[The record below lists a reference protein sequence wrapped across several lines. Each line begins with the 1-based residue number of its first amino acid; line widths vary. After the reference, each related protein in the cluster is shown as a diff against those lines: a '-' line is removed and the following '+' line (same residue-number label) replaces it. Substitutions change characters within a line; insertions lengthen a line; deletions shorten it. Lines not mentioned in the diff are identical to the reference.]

1 MKRHNGP
8 KAFSSLR
15 TQLGLSFYLLIDSPV
30 FFPETC
36 SQSHFLF
43 RIRVQNL
50 GWKEGAWKSRKSA
63 ISFYYHL
70 QMRVGESEMLIMAS
84 PLYSKKQYYK
94 IYEIKSKEEGN
105 ADCMTLF
112 SEHLPICKEKKGAS
126 AAPSKLFWESVRRR
140 KKFFRSVP
148 SLAPFQSTTE
158 FRSEQNIN
166 TTLKQVCVS
175 HKRPLCS
182 STNFSCHISYQMVN
196 LQPQVSNDTLLMKK
210 RRNCLHKSQ
219 K

>member
-1 MKRHNGP
+1 M
-8 KAFSSLR
+8 
-15 TQLGLSFYLLIDSPV
+15 
-30 FFPETC
+30 C
-36 SQSHFLF
+36 
-43 RIRVQNL
+43 
-50 GWKEGAWKSRKSA
+50 WKEGAWKSRKSA

-94 IYEIKSKEEGN
+94 IYEIKSNEEGN

-166 TTLKQVCVS
+166 TTLKQVCVYLIKAS
-175 HKRPLCS
+175 LLLYQL
-182 STNFSCHISYQMVN
+182 FLSYIIPDGEPTASGKQRYIAYEKTPKLPSQITEVI
-196 LQPQVSNDTLLMKK
+196 
-210 RRNCLHKSQ
+210 RRIHFYLILS
-219 K
+219 